1 MRVRVA
7 VIRPFADRQWG
18 DAFGHDRRRHLLDVL
33 EEALEPAFQVHA
45 VPQDQI
51 GVLRLDDV
59 ARGRLIVVDPAP
71 GLVMDSTTA
80 ASPATFWAMS

>member
-1 MRVRVA
+1 MWVRVA

-59 ARGRLIVVDPAP
+59 ARGRLIVVDLGARF
-71 GLVMDSTTA
+71 GDGFYHGGVTRHVLGDV
-80 ASPATFWAMS
+80 